1 MGKFKLY
8 NVDLKNLSPGVHEF
22 EYLLEN
28 KFFVDIDG
36 TEVQKGKVK
45 VHLTVKRS
53 SMMFEM
59 NFQIEGVVVVPCD
72 RCLDDMEI
80 PIDTHNRLAVK
91 FGKEYAEESDEVVVI
106 PEEEGAINL
115 AWFLYEFIAL
125 AVPMKHVHAP
135 GKCNKAMSSKLKKHT
150 ARSSDETEDDFED
163 DMGGDDLAW
172 FLYEFIALAVPMKHV
187 HAPGKCN
194 KAMSSKLKKHTA
206 RSSDETEDDFEDDM
220 GGDDLALEDDGNA
233 SPADPRWDA
242 LKGLLENDNN

>member
-36 TEVQKGKVK
+36 TEV
-45 VHLTVKRS
+45 
-53 SMMFEM
+53 
-59 NFQIEGVVVVPCD
+59 
-72 RCLDDMEI
+72 
-80 PIDTHNRLAVK
+80 RLVVK

-106 PEEEGAINL
+106 PEEEGAIN
-115 AWFLYEFIAL
+115 
-125 AVPMKHVHAP
+125 
-135 GKCNKAMSSKLKKHT
+135 
-150 ARSSDETEDDFED
+150 
-163 DMGGDDLAW
+163 LAW

>member
-36 TEVQKGKVK
+36 TEVQKGKVE

-59 NFQIEGVVVVPCD
+59 NFQIEGVFVVPC
-72 RCLDDMEI
+72 
-80 PIDTHNRLAVK
+80 
-91 FGKEYAEESDEVVVI
+91 
-106 PEEEGAINL
+106 EEEGAIN
-115 AWFLYEFIAL
+115 
-125 AVPMKHVHAP
+125 
-135 GKCNKAMSSKLKKHT
+135 
-150 ARSSDETEDDFED
+150 
-163 DMGGDDLAW
+163 LAW

>member
-8 NVDLKNLSPGVHEF
+8 NIDLKNLTSGVHEF

-36 TEVQKGKVK
+36 DEVQKGKVK
-45 VHLTVKRS
+45 VFLTVKRTS
-53 SMMFEM
+53 VAFEM
-59 NFQIEGVVVVPCD
+59 NFQIVGVAIVPCD

-80 PIDTHNRLAVK
+80 PIDTHNRLVVK

-135 GKCNKAMSSKLKKHT
+135 GKCNKAMSTKLKKHT
-150 ARSSDETEDDFED
+150 AKSTDD
-163 DMGGDDLAW
+163 GDDD
-172 FLYEFIALAVPMKHV
+172 YGE
-187 HAPGKCN
+187 
-194 KAMSSKLKKHTA
+194 
-206 RSSDETEDDFEDDM
+206 DEVEDISMDNDVS
-220 GGDDLALEDDGNA
+220 GN
-233 SPADPRWDA
+233 SDPRWDA
-242 LKGLLENDNN
+242 LKGLIENDNN